1 MSSQA
6 LFVKIVTKILFGQC
20 TFSKSH
26 LTTVLEIIIDLPIGF
41 PINNIISH
49 RLGSR
54 SQTSA
59 LKGKRPDHNILQMKT
74 RIHTCAHTQK
84 YKACATHVMLAR
96 ASTTSLA
103 CTQSLKPLSDAQGIQ
118 SSEGV
123 RTRRLDCTAL
133 SEYFARYPERNMVLP
148 SPTLRCCTPS
158 VAQ

>member
-1 MSSQA
+1 VSSQA
-6 LFVKIVTKILFGQC
+6 LLVKIVTIKLFGQC

-59 LKGKRPDHNILQMKT
+59 LKGKRPDHNILQIKT

-103 CTQSLKPLSDAQGIQ
+103 CAQSPKPLADAQVDSKHDGQ
-118 SSEGV
+118 LPKRQLQMP
-123 RTRRLDCTAL
+123 RTNTTRAL
-133 SEYFARYPERNMVLP
+133 PGEKYGATQPDIKML
-148 SPTLRCCTPS
+148 
-158 VAQ
+158 